1 LLTSS
6 WCLDCGA
13 LYFNDAMF
21 REALVTRAPEQAE
34 LIETINFGTI
44 TE

>member
-1 LLTSS
+1 
-6 WCLDCGA
+6 
-13 LYFNDAMF
+13 MF